1 MPTKKEIEEAEMYF
15 GAAVERAENV
25 LGSFMEEDGA
35 GPKQPEGCA
44 PFYLEA
50 LGAAYAMA
58 LCHAF
63 HEGQPKEYI
72 LDHLQRFNTSAR
84 LSLKA
89 NENMIKSTA
98 RH

>member
-1 MPTKKEIEEAEMYF
+1 MPTEKEIKEAETYIS
-15 GAAVERAENV
+15 AAVERAEDV
-25 LGSFMEEDGA
+25 LGSFMEEGGE
-35 GPKQPEGCA
+35 GPDRPDGCA

-63 HEGQPKEYI
+63 HEGQPKESI
-72 LDHLQRFNTSAR
+72 MSHLQRFNTSAR

-89 NENMIKSTA
+89 NEDMMKSTA
-98 RH
+98 KH

>member
-1 MPTKKEIEEAEMYF
+1 
-15 GAAVERAENV
+15 
-25 LGSFMEEDGA
+25 MEEDGA
-35 GPKQPEGCA
+35 GPKQPDGCA
-44 PFYLEA
+44 PFYLES

-63 HEGQPKEYI
+63 HEGQPKESI
-72 LDHLQRFNTSAR
+72 LEHLQRFNTSAR

-89 NENMIKSTA
+89 NEDMMKSTV

>member
-25 LGSFMEEDGA
+25 LGSFMEKDGA
-35 GPKQPEGCA
+35 GPKQPDGCA

-63 HEGQPKEYI
+63 HEGQPKESI

>member
-1 MPTKKEIEEAEMYF
+1 MPTKKEIEEAEKYIS
-15 GAAVERAENV
+15 AAVARAEE
-25 LGSFMEEDGA
+25 LLSSFMEENNE
-35 GPKQPEGCA
+35 GPKRPDGCA

-50 LGAAYAMA
+50 LAAAYAMA

-63 HEGQPKEYI
+63 HEGQPKESI
-72 LDHLQRFNTSAR
+72 FAHLERFNTSAR

-89 NENMIKSTA
+89 NEEMMKSTV

>member
-1 MPTKKEIEEAEMYF
+1 MTTRKEIEEAETYIT
-15 GAAVERAENV
+15 AAVERAEEV
-25 LGSFMEEDGA
+25 LGSFMEETGE
-35 GPKQPEGCA
+35 GPKRPNGCA
-44 PFYLEA
+44 PFYIEA

-63 HEGQPKEYI
+63 QEGQPKESI
-72 LDHLQRFNTSAR
+72 MEHLQRFNTSVR

>member
-1 MPTKKEIEEAEMYF
+1 MPTKKEIEEAEKYIN
-15 GAAVERAENV
+15 AAVERAEDV
-25 LGSFMEEDGA
+25 LGSFMEKDGE
-35 GPKQPEGCA
+35 GPKQPDGCA

-63 HEGQPKEYI
+63 HEGQPKESI